1 MHFEVLVEDQSGS
14 IALDVVLE
22 KILGTNG
29 ADHSWRMHA
38 YKGIGRIP
46 KNLHAATDPRKRLL
60 LKQLPRLLRGY
71 GRSLQPRLGCVVV
84 VVDLDD
90 RDCRT
95 FKQELLRV
103 LHGCDP
109 RPRTLF
115 RIAIEEGE
123 AWLLGDRRAV
133 KAAYPNATDTVLH
146 GYRQDSICGTWEVL
160 ADAVHPGGSA
170 HLRRIPD
177 RGQGEVRVGR
187 ANRAAHG
194 HEPEPVAE
202 FPGVS
207 GRSKGS
213 RRHLSRRLE

>member
-29 ADHSWRMHA
+29 ADHSWRVHA

-46 KNLHAATDPRKRLL
+46 KNLHAGTDPRKRLL
-60 LKQLPRLLRGY
+60 LDQLPRLLRGY
-71 GRSLQPRLGCVVV
+71 GRSLQPPLGCVVV

-103 LHGCDP
+103 LHGCNP
-109 RPRTLF
+109 RPRTLL

-133 KAAYPNATDTVLH
+133 KAAYPNATDAVLH

-160 ADAVHPGGSA
+160 ADAVHPGGPA
-170 HLRRIPD
+170 RLKNGGYPTAGKAKCEWA
-177 RGQGEVRVGR
+177 GQIAPHMDMNRNRSPSFRVFRDGVRDLAGI
-187 ANRAAHG
+187 
-194 HEPEPVAE
+194 
-202 FPGVS
+202 
-207 GRSKGS
+207 
-213 RRHLSRRLE
+213 

>member
-29 ADHSWRMHA
+29 ADHSWRVHA

-46 KNLHAATDPRKRLL
+46 KNLHAGTDPRKRLL
-60 LKQLPRLLRGY
+60 LDQLPRLLRGY
-71 GRSLQPRLGCVVV
+71 GRSLQPPLGCVVV

-103 LHGCDP
+103 LHGCNP
-109 RPRTLF
+109 RPRTLL

-133 KAAYPNATDTVLH
+133 KAAYPNATDAVLH
-146 GYRQDSICGTWEVL
+146 GYRQGSIRGKWEGP

-170 HLRRIPD
+170 HLQ
-177 RGQGEVRVGR
+177 RGGYPTAGKAKCEWAGQIAPHMDMNRNRSPSFRVFRDGVRDLAGI
-187 ANRAAHG
+187 
-194 HEPEPVAE
+194 
-202 FPGVS
+202 
-207 GRSKGS
+207 
-213 RRHLSRRLE
+213 

>member
-1 MHFEVLVEDQSGS
+1 MHLEVLVEDQSGK

-22 KILGTNG
+22 KILGANG
-29 ADHSWRMHA
+29 ADHSWRVHP

-46 KNLHAATDPRKRLL
+46 KNLHAVADPGKRLL
-60 LKQLPRLLRGY
+60 LNQLPRLLRGY

-95 FKQELLRV
+95 FKQELLAV
-103 LHGCDP
+103 LHGCNP
-109 RPRTLF
+109 RPTTLF

-123 AWLLGDRRAV
+123 AWLLGDPPAV

-160 ADAVHPGGSA
+160 ADAVHPGGSV
-170 HLRRIPD
+170 HLRRAGYPNAGKAKCDWARQIAPRMD
-177 RGQGEVRVGR
+177 VNQNRSPSFQVFRDGVRGLAGI
-187 ANRAAHG
+187 
-194 HEPEPVAE
+194 
-202 FPGVS
+202 
-207 GRSKGS
+207 
-213 RRHLSRRLE
+213 